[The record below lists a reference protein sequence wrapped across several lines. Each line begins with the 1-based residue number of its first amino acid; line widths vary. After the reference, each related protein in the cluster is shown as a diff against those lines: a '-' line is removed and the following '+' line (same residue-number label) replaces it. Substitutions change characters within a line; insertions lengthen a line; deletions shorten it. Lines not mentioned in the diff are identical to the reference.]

1 MILQKKDSG
10 WNRKY
15 HLEFDPFL
23 NSQTAACRST
33 LRDRVIKSL
42 ERMSASPQTP
52 HNDVVSA
59 SSFDNVVVGLN
70 IGVCRRL
77 EKLDP
82 GQTVE
87 NLIQIYRQFQEK
99 VKTKSQFRNPSHSSW
114 GIS

>member
-1 MILQKKDSG
+1 M
-10 WNRKY
+10 
-15 HLEFDPFL
+15 EFDPFL

-42 ERMSASPQTP
+42 ERMSA
-52 HNDVVSA
+52 SA

-87 NLIQIYRQFQEK
+87 NLLQIYRQFQEK